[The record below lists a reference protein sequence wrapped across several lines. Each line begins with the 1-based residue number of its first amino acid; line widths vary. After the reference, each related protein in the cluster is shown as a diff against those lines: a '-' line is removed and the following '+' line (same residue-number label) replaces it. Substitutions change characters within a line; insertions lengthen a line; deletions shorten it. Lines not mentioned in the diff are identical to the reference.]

1 MFCKVMVWKGYF
13 CNWLRK
19 NWLTLTSFHQWT
31 TTKHW
36 IPPPFVPPTRISEK
50 IFPLTC
56 LIWNLA
62 PPPPPWQSL
71 FSVLSP
77 SVLLGNWESG
87 CRKFIPRPNN
97 IGKVCIFILPKC
109 CQKFDQVY
117 KMIKVRLSPSKKKF
131 AICFTERP
139 LKIIK
144 IVKVFVLTFWSYRE
158 NGFIKKIRLTSKC
171 MTSQPG

>member
-1 MFCKVMVWKGYF
+1 MNYHK
-13 CNWLRK
+13 
-19 NWLTLTSFHQWT
+19 TLN
-31 TTKHW
+31 
-36 IPPPFVPPTRISEK
+36 PPPFVPPTRISEK

-87 CRKFIPRPNN
+87 CRKFIPWPNN